1 MRKKFL
7 LPLLIITLVV
17 LCISCGMK
25 DKSISEY
32 EWTLERAFYVES
44 EQIVVEALQEPS
56 STHPE
61 AKVINVTLIAK
72 DGTIVITDHTN
83 NISYEGTYTAVG
95 KNPSGTEYEITIGDV
110 SGKATVAMTTYADG
124 SQIPTLP
131 ITLDKYTLQFY
142 SK

>member
-1 MRKKFL
+1 
-7 LPLLIITLVV
+7 
-17 LCISCGMK
+17 MK

-83 NISYEGTYTAVG
+83 NVSYEGTYTAVG

-131 ITLDKYTLQFY
+131 ITLDKYTLQFF

>member
-1 MRKKFL
+1 MRKKLL

-17 LCISCGMK
+17 LCVSCGVK
-25 DKSISEY
+25 DTSISEY

-61 AKVINVTLIAK
+61 AKVVNVTLIAK

-83 NISYEGTYTAVG
+83 NVSYEGTYTVVG
-95 KNPSGTEYEITIGDV
+95 KNPSGTEYKITVGDV
-110 SGKATVAMTTYADG
+110 SGKATVAMTTHANG

-131 ITLDKYTLQFY
+131 ITLGKYTLQFF